1 MEQPDRRRLKW
12 YPPRRFGGSRF
23 LMCMFFI
30 SAFVVFSNFD
40 FKKFTRDVG
49 YNESC
54 YVCSLFPHSQKQATP
69 VKPHS
74 LNLTEVI
81 CALTA
86 LKDVRK
92 EGGQYFSASYQPSP
106 CEGFASRSVH
116 APNGT
121 MFTTKNEK
129 ASDSIGQF
137 HHSLMKTLSH
147 ALCFERPRR
156 AGSRYL
162 GVTTG
167 CQQTLNCT
175 CATGDF
181 DISACLD
188 STPGY
193 LNASVLDTSLT
204 HMMRWPDDSGAG
216 SLVDFVWLCGDHWYQ
231 ILTPL
236 WAGRCSVIYL
246 TPSIT
251 VMTSLILENLTAI
264 MISGFGELPPAIRAM
279 RNMLMQHQMGLDL
292 LLAAQGGLCHII
304 GTHCCTFIP
313 DIEGNITD
321 TVHHLN
327 LLLTNLKAQD
337 VPEQDAGWDW
347 WAWAF
352 EGGWKAWLARFVAP
366 AITLLFGFLI
376 CICCVIPL
384 IKKMISSIFM
394 VNMVQYQAL
403 QDTESSNLFHLS
415 GDDNIDD
422 DNASDTV

>member
-1 MEQPDRRRLKW
+1 L
-12 YPPRRFGGSRF
+12 
-23 LMCMFFI
+23 LMILTPTNTLGTLVRNM
-30 SAFVVFSNFD
+30 
-40 FKKFTRDVG
+40 VG
-49 YNESC
+49 EGN
-54 YVCSLFPHSQKQATP
+54 
-69 VKPHS
+69 
-74 LNLTEVI
+74 VI

-86 LKDVRK
+86 LKDVRE

-106 CEGFASRSVH
+106 CEGFASRSVR

-121 MFTTKNEK
+121 
-129 ASDSIGQF
+129 I
-137 HHSLMKTLSH
+137 
-147 ALCFERPRR
+147 PRR

-175 CATGDF
+175 CATGNF

-251 VMTSLILENLTAI
+251 VMTSLMHTTHHYPMYVPTSDDSVRQRRGNLTAI

-394 VNMVQYQAL
+394 EEIILKSKINFV
-403 QDTESSNLFHLS
+403 
-415 GDDNIDD
+415 
-422 DNASDTV
+422 